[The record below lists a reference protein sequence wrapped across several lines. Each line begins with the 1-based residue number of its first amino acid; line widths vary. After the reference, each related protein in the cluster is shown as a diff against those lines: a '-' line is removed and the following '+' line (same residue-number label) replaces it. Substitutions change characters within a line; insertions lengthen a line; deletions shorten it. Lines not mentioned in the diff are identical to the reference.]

1 MFGQHSAEV
10 AICCLDVRYVCSPCG
25 FIIGLGGPCC
35 RFHGSP
41 YLLRAVSIVLEDGDE
56 KFQFL
61 CEGIF
66 VTESFG
72 SMYQGN
78 EDWLFVSRMVM

>member
-1 MFGQHSAEV
+1 MFGQHSVEV
-10 AICCLDVRYVCSPCG
+10 AICCLAVRYVHSPGG
-25 FIIGLGGPCC
+25 FIIGLGSPCC

-41 YLLRAVSIVLEDGDE
+41 YLLRAVSIVLEDGGE

-72 SMYQGN
+72 SVYQGR
-78 EDWLFVSRMVM
+78 EK